1 MKYMAKIEPL
11 FMMKLFYRNISSKL
25 TVVVILIFSCVLTV
39 HGQDNLHFSV
49 DRPGIS
55 DYPTIVPTGYLQIES
70 GLEYYQRED
79 HRALFLPTLLLRT
92 AITKGLEVRL
102 TSVTRAAAN
111 DHGGGIAHIRKSN
124 P

>member
-1 MKYMAKIEPL
+1 MAKIEPL
-11 FMMKLFYRNISSKL
+11 FMMKLFYRNILSKL

-92 AITKGLEVRL
+92 AIIVWRDVCDACRCE
-102 TSVTRAAAN
+102 
-111 DHGGGIAHIRKSN
+111 
-124 P
+124 